1 MTMRPQNSCNRQV
14 MRGCNCD
21 SKLCHFMLTFVF
33 LTDLYC
39 VSKVIQFILSMYLIP
54 AEVVDEDHADEDNQ

>member
-1 MTMRPQNSCNRQV
+1 

>member
-1 MTMRPQNSCNRQV
+1 
-14 MRGCNCD
+14 
-21 SKLCHFMLTFVF
+21 MLTFVF
-33 LTDLYC
+33 LTGLYC